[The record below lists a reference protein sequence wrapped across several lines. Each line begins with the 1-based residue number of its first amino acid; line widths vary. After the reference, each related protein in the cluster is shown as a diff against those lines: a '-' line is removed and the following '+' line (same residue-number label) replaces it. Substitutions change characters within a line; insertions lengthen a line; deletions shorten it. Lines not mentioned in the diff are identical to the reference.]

1 MSVWTAIKETI
12 EVNFDNRTRFE
23 IATEWFYALQDQNI
37 TIDKIQEWQKWLA
50 ESPDN
55 AREYERVEEVLNLS
69 GDTEGL
75 AWPDDLELLS
85 DEYDG
90 NAKVADWKQ
99 SNRRWIINPFRQLN
113 LRNLAQWKVLQ
124 LSTLSIVFA
133 GLFTIAF
140 LNLAD
145 FSGNSE
151 LEVAIFESTTGEIKS
166 ITLSDG
172 SLITLGGQ
180 SLVSV
185 AYSNERRKIFLQRG
199 EAFFDV
205 AKNPQRPFSVITGNR
220 VVTAIGTQF
229 NISKQYDR
237 VVVTVAEGKISLSP
251 ERNNKPIKN
260 TTHAY
265 LVADQQVTY
274 NATSVSNVINTSA
287 KSPLSWRNGKLQY
300 MEEKLI
306 YVVEDIN
313 RYSNIK
319 IRFADEKTKTL
330 LYSGTV
336 FTANLKD
343 WISVLPN
350 AFPITVSYISES
362 EVILS
367 KLDKQS

>member
-1 MSVWTAIKETI
+1 M
-12 EVNFDNRTRFE
+12 NFDNRTRFE

-37 TIDKIQEWQKWLA
+37 TIEKIQEWQKWLA
-50 ESPDN
+50 ESPEN
-55 AREYERVEEVLNLS
+55 AKEYERVEEVLNLT

-75 AWPDDLELLS
+75 AWPDDFELLS
-85 DEYDG
+85 DDYDG
-90 NAKVADWKQ
+90 NAKVANWKQ
-99 SNRRWIINPFRQLN
+99 SNQRWTFNPFRQLN
-113 LRNLAQWKVLQ
+113 LRDLAQLKALQ
-124 LSTLSIVFA
+124 LSALSVVFA
-133 GLFTIAF
+133 ALFTIAF
-140 LNLAD
+140 FNLAD

-151 LEVAIFESTTGEIKS
+151 LEVAIFESTTGENKL

-172 SLITLGGQ
+172 SLLTLGAQ

-185 AYSNERRKIFLQRG
+185 AYSNERRKIFLERG

-205 AKNPQRPFSVITGNR
+205 AKNPERPFSVITGNR

-251 ERNNKPIKN
+251 ETNDEPIENKDK
-260 TTHAY
+260 AY
-265 LVADQQVTY
+265 LVTGQQVTY
-274 NATSVSNVINTSA
+274 TASSVSNVINTSA
-287 KSPLSWRNGKLQY
+287 KAPLSWRNGKLQY

-319 IRFADEKTKTL
+319 IRFADEKTKAM

-367 KLDKQS
+367 RLDKQS